1 MRKQGTVT
9 IDDRKLIVKELT
21 ARHIIDLT
29 TEGGLL
35 GDQAEEGKEN
45 TLSLVA
51 IAEHAKRFLPNFLE
65 LESAQEGEKI
75 TVDYL
80 LGLAPSELKAV
91 YEKFEEVNAVFFEV
105 ARKVGLGQ
113 LLDKLKQQA
122 QAEFLRLLAD
132 L

>member
-35 GDQAEEGKEN
+35 GSQEDEGENNN
-45 TLSLVA
+45 TLSLAA
-51 IAEHAKRFLPNFLE
+51 IADHAKRFLPQFLE
-65 LESAQEGEKI
+65 LDGVTEPV

-80 LGLAPSELKAV
+80 LDLAPSELQRV
-91 YEKFEEVNAVFFEV
+91 YKEFEEVNAVFFEV
-105 ARKVGLGQ
+105 ARNVGLGQ
-113 LLDKLKQQA
+113 LLEKLKQQA
-122 QAEFLRLLAD
+122 QAEFLKLLAD